1 MAAENGE
8 GKGWVGYVLRL
19 NSREEIEKRIA
30 RGVVT
35 RKCSRGD
42 KGWRETFFFS
52 SPRKGIKDAGLSP
65 STLVRRMWMDGY
77 GFDQSSRNSP
87 SGNNVI
93 IRDKQRSI
101 DAKIY
106 FGIAEFK
113 IKEELR
119 NGKEQILT
127 RLTLVFIL

>member
-1 MAAENGE
+1 MFDSQVAAENGE

-19 NSREEIEKRIA
+19 KKLKKGLQEEL
-30 RGVVT
+30 
-35 RKCSRGD
+35 SRG
-42 KGWRETFFFS
+42 T

-77 GFDQSSRNSP
+77 GFDQSSRKSP

-127 RLTLVFIL
+127 RLTDVFIL